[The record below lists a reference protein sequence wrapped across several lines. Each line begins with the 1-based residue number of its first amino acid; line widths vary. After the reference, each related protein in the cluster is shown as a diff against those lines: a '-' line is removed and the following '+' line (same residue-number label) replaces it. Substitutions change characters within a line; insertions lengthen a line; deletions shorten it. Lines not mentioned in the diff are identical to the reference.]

1 MNSHQFQ
8 HSDNFNKHPNCSSI
22 STINNFHQTHVSVS
36 IMLDDRG
43 DLAIAILAFYAIG
56 LPVAAYVCFRHGF
69 GRQLGW
75 FYLLLLPVVR
85 IAGAGI
91 EITAQNLHS
100 PRTGLYTGAAVLYS
114 IGLVPL
120 LLCLMGLLKRM

>member
-1 MNSHQFQ
+1 
-8 HSDNFNKHPNCSSI
+8 
-22 STINNFHQTHVSVS
+22 
-36 IMLDDRG
+36 MLDQRG
-43 DLAIAILAFYAIG
+43 NLAIAILALYVIG

-85 IAGAGI
+85 LAGAAM
-91 EITAQNLHS
+91 EIAAENVNPPSL
-100 PRTGLYTGAAVLYS
+100 GLYTGAAVLYS

>member
-1 MNSHQFQ
+1 
-8 HSDNFNKHPNCSSI
+8 
-22 STINNFHQTHVSVS
+22 
-36 IMLDDRG
+36 MLDKRG

-56 LPVAAYVCFRHGF
+56 LPVAAYVCSRHGF

-75 FYLLLLPVVR
+75 FYLLLLPFVR
-85 IAGAGI
+85 LVGAAMEIAAENI
-91 EITAQNLHS
+91 NPPS
-100 PRTGLYTGAAVLYS
+100 TGLYTGAAVLYS

>member
-1 MNSHQFQ
+1 ML
-8 HSDNFNKHPNCSSI
+8 NK
-22 STINNFHQTHVSVS
+22 
-36 IMLDDRG
+36 RG

-75 FYLLLLPVVR
+75 FYLLLLPIVR
-85 IAGAGI
+85 IVGAAMQI
-91 EITAQNLHS
+91 AVENVHPPS
-100 PRTGLYTGAAVLYS
+100 VGLYTGAAVLYS

-120 LLCLMGLLKRM
+120 LLCLMGLLKRV